1 MINPRLGHVDLLRI
15 FRPLSVRFGG
25 LRDGPEVDNEAEDVK
40 GENQTDDP
48 FEDGALV
55 LVVFEEKRAED
66 NGKYSLDD
74 DEDELDP
81 EAEAKFAMLAV
92 LDPEPLIFPA
102 CEDGA
107 EHVAEHEEEEEESV
121 KFRVTK
127 SVEEGEEDEPGGAEK
142 REEDREYR

>member
-1 MINPRLGHVDLLRI
+1 MNPRLGHVDLLRI
-15 FRPLSVRFGG
+15 FSALSVRFGR
-25 LRDGPEVDNEAEDVK
+25 LCDGPEVDHEAEDVK
-40 GENQTDDP
+40 GEDQADDP

-66 NGKYSLDD
+66 SGKYSLDD

-81 EAEAKFAMLAV
+81 EAETKFAMLAV
-92 LDPEPLIFPA
+92 LDPEPLVFPA

-121 KFRVTK
+121 QFRVPK
-127 SVEEGEEDEPGGAEK
+127 SVEEGKEDETGGAEK